1 MKMFFRKLT
10 ALAVTL
16 CVALSCAASAL
27 SCGGALKLEEISVV
41 KTSVKTEA
49 VVGET
54 LDFSEMKI
62 TARYNDKSS
71 KNLTFDDV
79 TLTCGGKI
87 LEKRDT
93 SVTAKTGE
101 KTIEVVYESA
111 KTSFTVRVTDP
122 DGNDEDFVVTGY
134 ENDVRLTRYNSIV
147 AEAGTAVYGEAE
159 YEGQFFKEENPEYFA
174 GDDNAFLYLPQ
185 VTVMDNETGV
195 FFTLERFRS
204 VSSVTLKGETD
215 VLLTAKKVADPSAN
229 ATGFYD
235 GDTLYVTS
243 YDVKNEYVF
252 TPDAV
257 GKTFVLSVLPSDSYE
272 LSRQFSAVSVTVT
285 VVDGYNVYEAK
296 DLAVIENSSI
306 PERIEA
312 FAALKEEKGL
322 TDVNAK
328 AVVFQRDVRLTASD
342 IPSAFTYTVK
352 KPFSYYEGS
361 GEDKKVVASYEE
373 QTFLR
378 DLTFGNTTFL
388 FLRELAGNESFSVIG
403 NYYSLDLSAL
413 PLVASFDSEE
423 GVGYGSDYSNA
434 SLMKICGTD
443 ESIKSDFTVSGRVEN
458 LNVIGNANR
467 SEWKDEND
475 NPVYAGGLIF
485 LKSGFCKLDIDN
497 VLLKTLFIALFP
509 EFECSFNV
517 HHVKC
522 YDSYQSAG
530 YMWGAATLNIS
541 ESNFERAG
549 GPLFILTHYNPTT
562 DKHSYPTMHAVD
574 STLISNVTG
583 SEIWF
588 SSIDGA
594 SAIIAEIKKFNALF
608 NPLGKSLTTTAN
620 KKEVLNLVCLLM
632 PNGTGTSV
640 ISNNDTMGLA
650 DITANGKTTTLS
662 RMENNAFGQTLK
674 SITKQGAPT
683 FNVNTESLLYYN
695 GQTVSWAP
703 NFGSDASYADF
714 VASDHLALNYQGIGL
729 MLGFFAA
736 QA

>member
-1 MKMFFRKLT
+1 MKTVFKRLI
-10 ALAVTL
+10 AVMIVAS
-16 CVALSCAASAL
+16 VALSCAGLTL
-27 SCGGALKLEEISVV
+27 SCGGSLKLEEISVASG
-41 KTSVKTEA
+41 SVQTEA
-49 VVGET
+49 KIGET
-54 LDFSEMKI
+54 LDFAGI
-62 TARYNDKSS
+62 RVTARYNDKTS
-71 KNLTFDDV
+71 KTLSFADIVLTFEGNALSEKDETVTQRTGTKKIDV
-79 TLTCGGKI
+79 SYK
-87 LEKRDT
+87 D
-93 SVTAKTGE
+93 
-101 KTIEVVYESA
+101 A

-122 DGNDEDFVVTGY
+122 DGGDEDFIVTGY
-134 ENDVRLTRYNSIV
+134 ENDVRMTKFSSIV
-147 AEAGTAVYGEAE
+147 SEAGTAKYGEAE
-159 YEGQFFKEENPEYFA
+159 YEGQFFKAEDPVYYA
-174 GDDNAFLYLPQ
+174 GDDNAFRYLPQ
-185 VTVMDNETGV
+185 VTVMDNETGE
-195 FFTLERFRS
+195 FSTLDRFRS
-204 VSSVTLKGETD
+204 VTTVTLKGETD
-215 VLLTAKKVADPSAN
+215 VTLTAKKGEEDY
-229 ATGFYD
+229 TTRYYD
-235 GDTLYVTS
+235 GETLYLTS
-243 YDVKNEYVF
+243 YDAKNEYVF
-252 TPDAV
+252 EEV
-257 GKTFVLSVLPSDSYE
+257 SIGNRFVLSVLPANSYE
-272 LSRQFSAVSVTVT
+272 LSKQFAASSVTVS
-285 VVDGYNVYEAK
+285 VIDGYNVYEGK

-306 PERIEA
+306 AGRREA

-328 AVVFQRDVRLTASD
+328 AVVFQNDIRLLASD

-352 KPFSYYEGS
+352 KPFKYYEGS
-361 GEDKKVVASYEE
+361 GADKKVVASFEQ

-378 DLTFGNTTFL
+378 DLSFGDTTFL
-388 FLRELAGNESFSVIG
+388 FLRELAKEDTFSMIG
-403 NYYSLDLSAL
+403 NYYSLDLSAI
-413 PLVASFDSEE
+413 PLVASFDSDE
-423 GVGYGSDYSNA
+423 GVGYGADYSNA
-434 SLMKICGTD
+434 ALMKICGTD
-443 ESIKSDFTVSGRVEN
+443 QSVKSDFTAVSRIEN

-497 VLLKTLFIALFP
+497 VLLKTLFIGLFP

-530 YMWGAATLNIS
+530 YMWGAATLNIT

-549 GPLFILTHYNPTT
+549 GPLFILTHYDPTT

-620 KKEVLNLVCLLM
+620 KKEVLNLICLLM
-632 PNGTGTSV
+632 PDGTGTSV

-650 DITANGKTTTLS
+650 DITANDKTTTLS

-674 SITKQGAPT
+674 AITKQGAPT
-683 FNVNTESLLYYN
+683 FNVNMESLLYYN
-695 GQTVSWAP
+695 GQGVSWAP

-714 VASDHLALNYQGIGL
+714 VASDYVALNYQGIGL
-729 MLGFFAA
+729 MLGFYGT

>member
-1 MKMFFRKLT
+1 MQVVFKRLI
-10 ALAVTL
+10 AVMIVVS
-16 CVALSCAASAL
+16 VALSCAGLTL
-27 SCGGALKLEEISVV
+27 SCGGSLKLEEISVASG
-41 KTSVKTEA
+41 SVQTEA
-49 VVGET
+49 KIGET
-54 LDFSEMKI
+54 LDFSGI
-62 TARYNDKSS
+62 RVTARYNDKTS
-71 KNLTFDDV
+71 KTLSFADIVLTFEGNALSEKDETV
-79 TLTCGGKI
+79 TQ
-87 LEKRDT
+87 R
-93 SVTAKTGE
+93 TGT
-101 KTIEVVYESA
+101 KKIEVSYKDA

-122 DGNDEDFVVTGY
+122 DGSDEDFIVTGY
-134 ENDVRLTRYNSIV
+134 ENDVRMTKFSSIV
-147 AEAGTAVYGEAE
+147 SEAGSAKYGEAE
-159 YEGQFFKEENPEYFA
+159 YEGQFFKTEDPVYYA
-174 GDDNAFLYLPQ
+174 GDDNAFRYLPQ
-185 VTVMDNETGV
+185 VTVMDNETGE
-195 FFTLERFRS
+195 FSSLDRFRS
-204 VSSVTLKGETD
+204 VTTVTVKGETD
-215 VLLTAKKVADPSAN
+215 DVTLTAKKGEEDF
-229 ATGFYD
+229 TTRYYD
-235 GDTLYVTS
+235 GETLYLTS
-243 YDVKNEYVF
+243 YDAKNEYVF
-252 TPDAV
+252 EEVSV
-257 GKTFVLSVLPSDSYE
+257 GKRFVLSVLPASSYE
-272 LSRQFSAVSVTVT
+272 LSKQFAASSVTVS
-285 VVDGYNVYEAK
+285 VIDGYNVYEGK

-306 PERIEA
+306 PERIET

-322 TDVNAK
+322 TDVNTK

-361 GEDKKVVASYEE
+361 GADKKVVASYEE
-373 QTFLR
+373 RTFLR

-403 NYYSLDLSAL
+403 NYYSLDLSEV

-443 ESIKSDFTVSGRVEN
+443 ESVKSDFTVSGRVEN

-509 EFECSFNV
+509 EFECAFNV
-517 HHVKC
+517 HRVKC

-608 NPLGKSLTTTAN
+608 NSFGKSLTTTAN

-662 RMENNAFGQTLK
+662 RMEDNAFGQTLK

-729 MLGFFAA
+729 MLGFYAA